1 MPQPDPSPRSGSTQ
15 NLGEFAQ
22 RVLVVVV
29 IGAVAIALWRL
40 ADLVLLFFGV
50 VLFAIGLRAGATFIA
65 ARTRV
70 GVSVALVVVV
80 IALIAAF
87 AGAMWFFGSVA
98 ARQMNDVALQAPAGL
113 KVLIGRLQ
121 EHPYGRYA
129 LEQLRGAGAT
139 NGAGWAASLLSTIGQ
154 GLALG
159 AGYAVVT
166 FFASIYLAA
175 QPELYRRMGLKLLP
189 PSCRDRANRVFDQ
202 TRLILRSWLAGQF
215 VVMLVIGILSG
226 IGLWLLGIEAAFA
239 LGLVGGLLAFI
250 PYAGPILA
258 AIPAVLVALT
268 QGPSQAG
275 MVILMYFGVHFIE
288 GNFVTPL
295 VQAEVTALPPVL
307 ALLATIGVTM
317 LFGPAAVLLA
327 APLTLF
333 AMVVVRVLWVEQV
346 VAPGPRMTR
355 DFAKHP

>member
-1 MPQPDPSPRSGSTQ
+1 MPQPDKSPPSDIAPS
-15 NLGEFAQ
+15 LAEFAQ
-22 RVLVVVV
+22 RVLVTVL
-29 IGAVAIALWRL
+29 IGAVAYTLWRL
-40 ADLVLLFFGV
+40 SDLALLLFAS
-50 VLFAIGLRAGATFIA
+50 VLFAIGLRAGAGFIVA
-65 ARTRV
+65 KTRV
-70 GVSVALVVVV
+70 GLPVGLGVVV
-80 IALIAAF
+80 IVLLAMF
-87 AGAMWFFGSVA
+87 GGAMWFFGSVA
-98 ARQMNDVALQAPAGL
+98 ADQMNEVAQQAPVGL

-129 LEQLRGAGAT
+129 LEQLRGAGAA
-139 NGAGWAASLLSTIGQ
+139 NGAGWAASLLSAIGQ

-175 QPELYRRMGLKLLP
+175 QPDLYRRMCLKLLP
-189 PSCRDRANRVFDQ
+189 LAYRDRANTVFDR
-202 TRLILRSWLAGQF
+202 TKLILRRWLAGQF
-215 VVMLVIGILSG
+215 VVMVVIGILSG

-268 QGPSQAG
+268 QGPRQAG
-275 MVILMYFGVHFIE
+275 MVILMYIGVHFVE
-288 GNFVTPL
+288 GNFITPL

-333 AMVVVRVLWVEQV
+333 AMVVIKVLWVEQV
-346 VAPGPRMTR
+346 LVPRK
-355 DFAKHP
+355 A